1 VSGPLLTQTSS
12 RGWGRAI
19 GDAQLAHIAG
29 RELLRSRCPHHDPAT
44 QQEGAALPEVELG
57 VLGGHKKHFGDVV
70 SGWSSLPWLID
81 QATCQPYV
89 TSRRPDQE
97 RLGANPG
104 PCQQSPLSFNTRVT
118 VPAARARQ
126 VLRRASGRTRGPGV
140 RDCGRE
146 GPRSLSARRGRDRC
160 RRSRTVEG
168 GQRRGFVSWP
178 RAEWRPCSRGRDD
191 RRARRRHALRALA
204 WCQSRIGQPALP
216 DPNPSRRWN
225 GPGPQEAE
233 PLRKTGYATW
243 PR

>member
-1 VSGPLLTQTSS
+1 MPWLRESIGAESRTRNETSRQRGLLCARGRSARSCVSGPLLTQTSS

-118 VPAARARQ
+118 
-126 VLRRASGRTRGPGV
+126 
-140 RDCGRE
+140 
-146 GPRSLSARRGRDRC
+146 
-160 RRSRTVEG
+160 
-168 GQRRGFVSWP
+168 
-178 RAEWRPCSRGRDD
+178 
-191 RRARRRHALRALA
+191 
-204 WCQSRIGQPALP
+204 
-216 DPNPSRRWN
+216 
-225 GPGPQEAE
+225 
-233 PLRKTGYATW
+233 
-243 PR
+243 